1 MVPLSMSIFLLKKA
15 MTDPYFYSLFELEI
29 RILLQ
34 TQSLRGFSS
43 AQALDYLNKKI
54 GQRLSC
60 FRLRHSL
67 FSNLDGRQNAL
78 EFFYFDES

>member
-1 MVPLSMSIFLLKKA
+1 

-43 AQALDYLNKKI
+43 AQALDYLIKKI

-60 FRLRHSL
+60 FRLRHSPEFYRRITDNHQGSL
-67 FSNLDGRQNAL
+67 EPQGISNFLIFL
-78 EFFYFDES
+78 YMW